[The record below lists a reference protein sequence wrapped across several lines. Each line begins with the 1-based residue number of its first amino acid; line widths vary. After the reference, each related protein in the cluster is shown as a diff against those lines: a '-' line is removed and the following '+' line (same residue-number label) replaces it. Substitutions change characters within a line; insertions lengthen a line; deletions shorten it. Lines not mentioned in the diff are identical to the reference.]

1 MAENNEFLHEFFIPE
16 DIDKQIERV
25 RQAQEGDPRDA
36 EALAYLHS
44 FYSADAQQE
53 QVALNR
59 IWNRIAGA
67 PLYAQTLQENE
78 KIIPMQQP
86 YSHSQNGGG
95 VFSTAGRSRTRRNPW
110 GRRLGLVAAAI
121 FLIALVGSMAL
132 VFNAAHRTIGS
143 PHPTPPIIT
152 PRVPLKVTSVSM
164 SVMPGSISGI
174 ACGTR
179 ETVTYTADFHVVPN
193 SVGGTVQFT
202 YSVNNGRSQTPA
214 SITFNPGETSKTYD
228 FSWSDVLPLDHTN
241 PGLGGVQVTS
251 PNSLTSAMVKPTGG
265 CSAAAFSVTN
275 VAMAVSPTSIQGL
288 ACGSSIA
295 VTYTAT
301 IHIAPNSAG
310 GTVQFNYTVNNGRGL
325 TPANISFKPGETSK
339 VYNFTWSGALPADH
353 SYPGPGG
360 IQVTS
365 PNQLTSAFVAPTGQC
380 TVQSAF
386 SVTNV
391 AMSVSPA
398 SIQGL
403 ACGSSIVVTYTATI
417 SVAPNS
423 PGGTVQFNYTINNG
437 RGQTPASITF
447 SPGQT
452 VRTYSFTWS
461 GALPLDHT
469 YPTFGGI
476 QVTSP
481 NALTSQLVE
490 PTGKC
495 S

>member
-1 MAENNEFLHEFFIPE
+1 MAENNEFFVPEEIDRQIKHVREF
-16 DIDKQIERV
+16 QG
-25 RQAQEGDPRDA
+25 GDSRDA
-36 EALAYLHS
+36 EAMAYLHS
-44 FYSADAQQE
+44 FYQTDAQQE
-53 QVALNR
+53 QDALDR
-59 IWNRIAGA
+59 IWNRIASA
-67 PLYAQTLQENE
+67 PLYEQTTQESKKE
-78 KIIPMQQP
+78 IPMQPLYIHTQHGAGAIGNRRSQP
-86 YSHSQNGGG
+86 
-95 VFSTAGRSRTRRNPW
+95 RRNPW
-110 GRRLGLVAAAI
+110 VQRLGLVAAVL

-132 VFNAAHRTIGS
+132 VFNAAHHNVGS

-164 SVMPGSISGI
+164 SVTPGSISGI
-174 ACGTR
+174 ACGTK

-202 YSVNNGRSQTPA
+202 YTVNNGRSQTPA
-214 SITFNPGETSKTYD
+214 SITFNPGETSQSFT
-228 FSWSDVLPLDHTN
+228 FTSSGTLLLDHTY
-241 PGLGGVQVTS
+241 PQPGGVQVTS
-251 PNSLTSAMVKPTGG
+251 PNQLTPAPVKPTGQ
-265 CSAAAFSVTN
+265 CSAAAFQVTN
-275 VAMAVSPTSIQGL
+275 VAMAVNPTSISGL
-288 ACGSSIA
+288 ACGTSIV

-301 IHIAPNSAG
+301 IHIAPNSSG
-310 GTVQFNYTVNNGRGL
+310 GIVQFNYSVNNGRGQ
-325 TPANISFKPGETSK
+325 TPASVTFNPGETSK
-339 VYNFTWSGALPADH
+339 VYTFTSSGTLQTDH
-353 SYPGPGG
+353 TYPGPGG

-380 TVQSAF
+380 TSQSAF
-386 SVTNV
+386 QVTNV

-398 SIQGL
+398 SISGL
-403 ACGSSIVVTYTATI
+403 ACGTSIVVTYTATI
-417 SVAPNS
+417 TVSANS
-423 PGGTVQFNYTINNG
+423 PGGTVLFNYTINNG

-447 SPGQT
+447 IPGQT

-481 NALTSQLVE
+481 NQLTPQPVE